1 MGLLSEIWGFHLK
14 YRNLESEVWGVHLK
28 YGASIWRKKLPNCQH
43 FLFSVII
50 SNFNWYDSVPT
61 YEIASISF
69 GIHSQLK
76 LNFLNG
82 FAGRYYY
89 QRGILAKVDGQR
101 LVYQVLNQSL
111 IILSI
116 KSLSSLSW
124 GRLLPY
130 HQLSQLYTSASS
142 PLYPCSNHLSFHQML

>member
-1 MGLLSEIWGFHLK
+1 MRHSIKNIAKLST
-14 YRNLESEVWGVHLK
+14 
-28 YGASIWRKKLPNCQH
+28 
-43 FLFSVII
+43 LFSLII
-50 SNFNWYDSVPT
+50 STFNRHESVST
-61 YEIASISF
+61 FVLATSD
-69 GIHSQLK
+69 LK
-76 LNFLNG
+76 FNFLNG

-116 KSLSSLSW
+116 QSLSSLSL

-130 HQLSQLYTSASS
+130 HQSSQFHTSASS
-142 PLYPCSNHLSFHQML
+142 PLYLQLLVQIISVFTKCFNGPPNVGHLPF

>member
-1 MGLLSEIWGFHLK
+1 MGLPSQI
-14 YRNLESEVWGVHLK
+14 
-28 YGASIWRKKLPNCQH
+28 LPNCQKK
-43 FLFSVII
+43 LFSLII
-50 SNFNWYDSVPT
+50 SNFNRYDSVPT
-61 YEIASISF
+61 YESASISF
-69 GIHSQLK
+69 GIYSQLK
-76 LNFLNG
+76 FNFLNG

-116 KSLSSLSW
+116 QSLSSLSL

-130 HQLSQLYTSASS
+130 HQSSQFHTSASS
-142 PLYPCSNHLSFHQML
+142 PLYLQLLVQIISVFTKCFNRPPNVGHLLF

>member
-14 YRNLESEVWGVHLK
+14 YRTLESEVWGVHLK
-28 YGASIWRKKLPNCQH
+28 YGASIWNMGLPSQILPNCQKK
-43 FLFSVII
+43 LFSLII
-50 SNFNWYDSVPT
+50 SNFNRYDSVPT
-61 YEIASISF
+61 YESASISF
-69 GIHSQLK
+69 GIYSQSK
-76 LNFLNG
+76 FNFLNG

-116 KSLSSLSW
+116 QSLSSLSL

-130 HQLSQLYTSASS
+130 HQSSQFHTSASS
-142 PLYPCSNHLSFHQML
+142 PLYL